1 MCKSIIAASSAI
13 LLAAGAHAANEKGDF
28 FILGAPGAMS
38 CADFVAKKDTGATG
52 SDFGNWLGGYVSALN
67 RTTPGVYNLV
77 ENLSM
82 EVFYTGVVEL
92 CASNPTMLVETVTYN
107 LLLEAHKQHKTST
120 P

>member
-1 MCKSIIAASSAI
+1 MRKAMFWALSAAALIAT
-13 LLAAGAHAANEKGDF
+13 AHAADEKGDF
-28 FILGAPGAMS
+28 FIMGAPGAMS
-38 CADFVAKKDTGATG
+38 CADFVAKKDTGTTG

-82 EVFYTGVVEL
+82 ETFYLSVVEL
-92 CASNPTMLVETVTYN
+92 CTGSPQMLVETVTYN
-107 LLLEAHKQHKTST
+107 LLLEAHKQRAR